1 VQSRRL
7 RKGRTPGEGTRMRRI
22 ALLLWLLGL
31 TATTTVAFAAD
42 WKTIITPP
50 DRSRLD
56 RLAESI
62 RKGDAAAAASN
73 PAPADTKVL
82 RAILD
87 LPNRPV
93 AVDQLA
99 GNWRCRT
106 IKVGEILV
114 VYSWFKCRIAATDD
128 GLRLEKISGSQRLSG
143 GLYADGPTRLVLL
156 GAGTVNDEPPVPYS
170 ALAGDGRPADPD
182 ADTVGV
188 LTQPAPDRLRI
199 VFPFPRYES
208 IYDVM
213 ELRR

>member
-1 VQSRRL
+1 
-7 RKGRTPGEGTRMRRI
+7 MRRVVG
-22 ALLLWLLGL
+22 ALLLLGL
-31 TATTTVAFAAD
+31 AMTTIVVAAAAD
-42 WKTIITPP
+42 WKTIITPA
-50 DRSRLD
+50 DRDRLD

-62 RKGDAAAAASN
+62 GKGDAAAAASN

-87 LPNRPV
+87 PPDMPV
-93 AVDQLA
+93 AVGRLA

-106 IKVGEILV
+106 IKIGEILV
-114 VYSWFKCRIAATDD
+114 VYPWFKCRITTTAD
-128 GLRLEKISGSQRLSG
+128 GLRLEKTSGSQRLSG
-143 GLYADGPTRLVLL
+143 TLYADGPTRLVLL

-170 ALAGDGRPADPD
+170 ALAGNGQPADPD
-182 ADTVGV
+182 ADVVGV

-213 ELRR
+213 ELKQ

>member
-1 VQSRRL
+1 MQSRRL

-199 VFPFPRYES
+199 VFLFPRYES

>member
-1 VQSRRL
+1 MRL
-7 RKGRTPGEGTRMRRI
+7 VALILGTI
-22 ALLLWLLGL
+22 GL
-31 TATTTVAFAAD
+31 MMAGLAAAAAAD
-42 WKTIITPP
+42 WKTIITPA
-50 DRSRLD
+50 DRDRLD

-73 PAPADTKVL
+73 PTPADTAAL

-87 LPNRPV
+87 PPDSAV
-93 AVDQLA
+93 AVDRLA

-114 VYSWFKCRIAATDD
+114 VYPWFKCRIAATAD
-128 GLRLEKISGSQRLSG
+128 GPRLEKISGSQRLSG
-143 GLYADGPTRLVLL
+143 LLYPNGPRNLILL
-156 GAGTVNDEPPVPYS
+156 GAGTVNNQPPVPYS
-170 ALAGDGRPADPD
+170 ALVGAGGPADTD
-182 ADTVGV
+182 ADIVGV

-213 ELRR
+213 ELKR

>member
-1 VQSRRL
+1 
-7 RKGRTPGEGTRMRRI
+7 MRRV
-22 ALLLWLLGL
+22 AFALWLLGL
-31 TATTTVAFAAD
+31 TTATIVAAVAAD
-42 WKTIITPP
+42 WKTIITPA
-50 DRSRLD
+50 DRGRLD

-62 RKGDAAAAASN
+62 SKGDAIAAASN

-82 RAILD
+82 RAIFD
-87 LPNRPV
+87 PPDTPI
-93 AVDQLA
+93 AVGRLA

-114 VYSWFKCRIAATDD
+114 VYSWFKCRIAATAD
-128 GLRLEKISGSQRLSG
+128 GLHLEKTSGSQRLSG

-170 ALAGDGRPADPD
+170 ALAGQPADPD
-182 ADTVGV
+182 ADMVGV

-213 ELRR
+213 ELKR

>member
-1 VQSRRL
+1 
-7 RKGRTPGEGTRMRRI
+7 MRC
-22 ALLLWLLGL
+22 AVVVLALLWLTM
-31 TATTTVAFAAD
+31 TAVGAASPAD
-42 WKTIITPP
+42 WKTIITPA
-50 DRSRLD
+50 DRGRLD

-62 RKGDAAAAASN
+62 KQGDATAAASN
-73 PAPADTKVL
+73 PAPADTQVL

-87 LPNRPV
+87 PPDRPV

-106 IKVGEILV
+106 IKVGHILV

-128 GLRLEKISGSQRLSG
+128 GLRLEKLSGSQRLSG
-143 GLYADGPTRLVLL
+143 ILYPDGPTRLILL
-156 GAGTVNDEPPVPYS
+156 GAGTLNDDPPVPYS
-170 ALAGDGRPADPD
+170 ALAGEGDPADPD
-182 ADTVGV
+182 ADMVGV

-213 ELRR
+213 ELKR